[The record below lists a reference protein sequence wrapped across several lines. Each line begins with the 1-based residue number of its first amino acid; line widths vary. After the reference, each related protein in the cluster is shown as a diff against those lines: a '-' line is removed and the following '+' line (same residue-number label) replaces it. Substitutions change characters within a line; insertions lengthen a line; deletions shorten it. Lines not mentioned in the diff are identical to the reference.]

1 MDKTD
6 LKEFER
12 IKVEDTKIVDK
23 SKIKDVSDDGI
34 DDGVLSNLTIDQL
47 TYMLEYE
54 DHSPEIVERIK
65 GKMWCGQALFNRF
78 WCRSQ

>member
-65 GKMWCGQALFNRF
+65 YYIKLKK
-78 WCRSQ
+78 

>member
-1 MDKTD
+1 MDKID

-12 IKVEDTKIVDK
+12 IKVEDTKIVDQSQIK
-23 SKIKDVSDDGI
+23 SVSDDGI
-34 DDGVLSNLTIDQL
+34 DDNLLSNLTIDEL

-65 GKMWCGQALFNRF
+65 YYIKLKK
-78 WCRSQ
+78 

>member
-34 DDGVLSNLTIDQL
+34 DDSVLSNLTIDQL
-47 TYMLEYE
+47 TYMLE
-54 DHSPEIVERIK
+54 
-65 GKMWCGQALFNRF
+65 
-78 WCRSQ
+78 